1 MTEYFIFLLKG
12 WLIIFFVLVTW
23 ITGLYM
29 MFAWDTKGIGAARR
43 ILATFIF
50 STQVL
55 TLLYLIVYRVIA

>member
-12 WLIIFFVLVTW
+12 WLLIFFVLVTW

-29 MFAWDTKGIGAARR
+29 MFAWDTKGIGAVRR

-50 STQVL
+50 TTQVL

>member
-1 MTEYFIFLLKG
+1 MKQEPGRRQPGIPSLQGGEDVK
-12 WLIIFFVLVTW
+12 
-23 ITGLYM
+23 GLYM

-55 TLLYLIVYRVIA
+55 TLLYLIVYHVIA

>member
-29 MFAWDTKGIGAARR
+29 MFTWDTKGIGAVRR